1 MTAQK
6 LITVGENENTVFRSC
21 KDGIHTNVFETI
33 CAFLNTRGG
42 TLLLGVDESGEV
54 YGFKERAIPDI
65 IQALKMATQN
75 ADTFQPPFEMK
86 PVREIVDGK
95 YVLVLNVPESA
106 NVHALRGKI
115 FVRRGIENI
124 RVERK
129 EELTRLY
136 VQKQEIYTER
146 KIYPFMREN
155 DLSDSLIER
164 AKALLLMKNEEH
176 PFGRLENHAL
186 LKEMNLSGINYE
198 TGERGLRLLA
208 GLLFGKDMM
217 LRNLFANTAV
227 TCERQ
232 VDGET
237 QRLNMETNLL
247 DEAEKLIR
255 FLQPAVGEE
264 TAKAFVSEF
273 LLSREYTSAYPA
285 KITASSQKLTA
296 EFAVSMGRFGNP
308 MVKKYFCEF
317 GIASE
322 EDSYGLTKEE
332 HDGICRMTWQK
343 EKSGKTRQE
352 LVKEAV
358 VKTPLAAENRAF
370 SKTDV
375 NDPQEKESAD
385 GERFTP
391 QERQMQILKMM
402 AENERITISAMVQ
415 ELQVTKRTIL
425 RDIDKMKKQ
434 GWLKR
439 EGSEKNGRWILLGEA
454 KEQVKQD

>member
-1 MTAQK
+1 
-6 LITVGENENTVFRSC
+6 
-21 KDGIHTNVFETI
+21 
-33 CAFLNTRGG
+33 
-42 TLLLGVDESGEV
+42 
-54 YGFKERAIPDI
+54 
-65 IQALKMATQN
+65 MATQN
-75 ADTFQPPFEMK
+75 ADTFQPPFEME

-106 NVHALRGKI
+106 NVHARCGKV
-115 FVRRGIENI
+115 FVRRGTENI

-208 GLLFGKDMM
+208 GLLFGKDMT

-255 FLQPAVGEE
+255 FLQPAAGEE

-273 LLSREYTSAYPA
+273 LCPENIRVRIRQKSRHHRRSLSQSLQSAWD
-285 KITASSQKLTA
+285 
-296 EFAVSMGRFGNP
+296 VSEIR
-308 MVKKYFCEF
+308 C
-317 GIASE
+317 
-322 EDSYGLTKEE
+322 
-332 HDGICRMTWQK
+332 
-343 EKSGKTRQE
+343 
-352 LVKEAV
+352 
-358 VKTPLAAENRAF
+358 
-370 SKTDV
+370 
-375 NDPQEKESAD
+375 
-385 GERFTP
+385 
-391 QERQMQILKMM
+391 
-402 AENERITISAMVQ
+402 
-415 ELQVTKRTIL
+415 
-425 RDIDKMKKQ
+425 
-434 GWLKR
+434 
-439 EGSEKNGRWILLGEA
+439 
-454 KEQVKQD
+454 